1 MVLMKSQNSR
11 SAINFKTVLL
21 EKRSFSMPD
30 NMFTDFPD
38 EALSR
43 QAETFERLLTQPG
56 VRIERIISTGQS
68 SPPDFWYCQP
78 QSEWVMVLQGS
89 AGLRLRDESETRVM
103 KAGDFV
109 NIPALCKHRV
119 EWTDD
124 KETTVWVAVH
134 YGEVRTEDEAG
145 KLD

>member
-1 MVLMKSQNSR
+1 
-11 SAINFKTVLL
+11 
-21 EKRSFSMPD
+21 MPD

-38 EALSR
+38 GAFNR

-78 QSEWVMVLQGS
+78 QSEWVLVLQGS
-89 AGLRLRDESETRVM
+89 AGLRLKDETEARVM

-109 NIPALCKHRV
+109 NIPAFCKHRV
-119 EWTDD
+119 EWTDA
-124 KETTVWVAVH
+124 KETTVWLAVH
-134 YGEVRTEDEAG
+134 YGEERTKDEAG